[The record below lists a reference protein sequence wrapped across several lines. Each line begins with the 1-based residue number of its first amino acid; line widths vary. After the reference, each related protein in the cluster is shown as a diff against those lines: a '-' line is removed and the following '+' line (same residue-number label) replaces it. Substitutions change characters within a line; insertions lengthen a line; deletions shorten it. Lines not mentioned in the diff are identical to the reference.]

1 MVIKYNTESA
11 GKRFFRE
18 NEFAK
23 PNHPEIERN
32 GETNIMPLILAP
44 IGQEMKIVK
53 ILADEKTKKHL
64 SNLGV
69 IAQSEITVLSSS
81 GGSTVC
87 IVKDGRL
94 ALDRDVASRIFV
106 A

>member
-1 MVIKYNTESA
+1 
-11 GKRFFRE
+11 
-18 NEFAK
+18 
-23 PNHPEIERN
+23 
-32 GETNIMPLILAP
+32 MPLVLAP
-44 IGQEMKIVK
+44 VGQQMKIVK

-64 SNLGV
+64 ANLGV
-69 IAQSEITVLSSS
+69 ISQSEITVLSSS

-94 ALDRDVASRIFV
+94 ALDRDLASRIFV

>member
-1 MVIKYNTESA
+1 
-11 GKRFFRE
+11 
-18 NEFAK
+18 
-23 PNHPEIERN
+23 
-32 GETNIMPLILAP
+32 MPLILAP

-64 SNLGV
+64 ANLGV
-69 IAQSEITVLSSS
+69 IAQSAIVVLSSS

-87 IVKDGRL
+87 VVKDGRL

>member
-1 MVIKYNTESA
+1 
-11 GKRFFRE
+11 
-18 NEFAK
+18 
-23 PNHPEIERN
+23 
-32 GETNIMPLILAP
+32 MPLVLAP
-44 IGQEMKIVK
+44 VGQQMKIVK

-64 SNLGV
+64 ANLGV
-69 IAQSEITVLSSS
+69 ISQSEITVLSSS

-87 IVKDGRL
+87 VVKDGRL